1 MTNTIKIFAIMLAIV
16 VLYNLALLN
25 FNDRMRDIATLKV
38 LGYNKREIIS
48 SFMIEI
54 LILTILGSL
63 IGLGLGTPLM
73 KGVLGVNENPL
84 LTYLYNIKP
93 LSFIITI
100 LLTAFSSIIMN
111 IFMSKNIKK
120 VKMVESLKSVE

>member
-1 MTNTIKIFAIMLAIV
+1 
-16 VLYNLALLN
+16 
-25 FNDRMRDIATLKV
+25 MRDIATLKV

-54 LILTILGSL
+54 LILTILGSF

-120 VKMVESLKSVE
+120 VKMVGSLKSVE